1 MEVVGLAGRGAYVDA
16 IFLKG
21 IALILVHQFPG
32 IFFQCWFDDIFL
44 VVWWV
49 IDHHSRSQGG
59 SLVLLSRGGEE
70 RRLDPSRERIFL
82 VIFGSLHSEFLRF
95 SSLIRHLLQ

>member
-1 MEVVGLAGRGAYVDA
+1 VLDSTYVLFPDFFLSGRHHERMLVEVVGLAGRGAYVDA

-59 SLVLLSRGGEE
+59 SLVLLSRGGE
-70 RRLDPSRERIFL
+70 
-82 VIFGSLHSEFLRF
+82 
-95 SSLIRHLLQ
+95 